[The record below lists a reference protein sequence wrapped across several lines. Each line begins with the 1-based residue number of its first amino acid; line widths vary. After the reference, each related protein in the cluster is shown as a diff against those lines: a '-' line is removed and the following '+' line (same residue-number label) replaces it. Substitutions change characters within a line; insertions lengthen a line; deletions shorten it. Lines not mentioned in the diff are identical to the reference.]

1 MKVRINFDIDVTKL
15 DKARF
20 YAGKKGT
27 YCNMSALVDLDNLDQ
42 YGNSGFIT
50 QAKKKDEPK
59 ELKLPILGNS
69 KVVWREGHEQQQQVG
84 VANAYAQMSGNQPI
98 QGNDPIDFEDDQSIP
113 F

>member
-20 YAGKKGT
+20 YHGKKGI

-50 QAKKKDEPK
+50 QAKKKEEPK

-69 KVVWREGHEQQQQVG
+69 KVVWREGAEQQQEAG
-84 VANAYAQMSGNQPI
+84 MNNAYQQMSQQQAPETN
-98 QGNDPIDFEDDQSIP
+98 NFDDDIS

>member
-20 YAGKKGT
+20 YQGKKGI

-50 QAKKKDEPK
+50 QAKKKEEPK
-59 ELKLPILGNS
+59 ELQLPILGNS
-69 KVVWREGHEQQQQVG
+69 KVVWREGEEQQQQQG
-84 VANAYAQMSGNQPI
+84 MQQAQQAMGNEAPE
-98 QGNDPIDFEDDQSIP
+98 PVTDFDDDIP